1 MPLWK
6 KVKLYNLSV
15 RGLSHK
21 MARKSPPRT
30 VFVSKPLN
38 MGYNDA
44 MSRLRQW
51 LDSKRLE
58 STGFK
63 ITAEGPIGFEIS
75 FSSEHDAAEFQL
87 ALARRS
93 PGRWEPPGHQAAAI
107 LIALHA
113 TVGSAANS
121 WR

>member
-58 STGFK
+58 FTGFK
-63 ITAEGPIGFEIS
+63 ITTEGPIGFEIS

-87 ALARRS
+87 FNWPWHDDHPDAGSHRATRQQRS
-93 PGRWEPPGHQAAAI
+93 
-107 LIALHA
+107 
-113 TVGSAANS
+113 
-121 WR
+121 